1 MSRETLEQRVTALES
16 RVGGVESTVIQT
28 VHHIHREVIRN
39 QITLAELA
47 ARSGI
52 PLACD
57 DAVDDIIADDLRE
70 DGRFAEDVID
80 ERS

>member
-1 MSRETLEQRVTALES
+1 VTLEQRVAALES
-16 RVGGVESTVIQT
+16 RVGGVERAVIQT

-57 DAVDDIIADDLRE
+57 DAVDDIIAEDLRAE
-70 DGRFAEDVID
+70 GMFAEDVID
-80 ERS
+80 GRS